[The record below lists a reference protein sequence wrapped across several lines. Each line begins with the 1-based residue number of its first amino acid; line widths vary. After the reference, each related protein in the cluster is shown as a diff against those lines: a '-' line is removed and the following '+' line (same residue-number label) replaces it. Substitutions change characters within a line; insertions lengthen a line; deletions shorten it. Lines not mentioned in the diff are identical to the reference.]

1 MNCLLINCSFLSDF
15 DLIDIPNSGDIVV
28 NQNIQSS
35 EVGFLDPLMAPDVKV
50 RQAFAATRALG
61 IPDEEVKPI
70 LKQLLRV
77 YNKKWE
83 LIEEGNFRT
92 LIDTYYE
99 SKENKV
105 TTLLLPSNITFVLT
119 LLAQNSP
126 ICTHEVS

>member
-1 MNCLLINCSFLSDF
+1 
-15 DLIDIPNSGDIVV
+15 
-28 NQNIQSS
+28 
-35 EVGFLDPLMAPDVKV
+35 MAPDVKV

-83 LIEEGNFRT
+83 LIEGENFRT

-105 TTLLLPSNITFVLT
+105 TTLVLPSNITLY
-119 LLAQNSP
+119 
-126 ICTHEVS
+126 